1 MRISK
6 KAEYALRALG
16 VMAREPKAWRTEE
29 LRGREKIPVKFL
41 EQILLTLRHA
51 GMLSAKRGVGGGY
64 ALLRSPQSISVG
76 EVIRALD
83 GPLAPVPCVAEK
95 PTERCSC
102 PDPRTCPVRA
112 VMKEVHRNLSAALDQ
127 RSIEDMLRLAGDGGP
142 VAFEI

>member
-29 LRGREKIPVKFL
+29 LSVREKIPVKFL

-51 GMLSAKRGVGGGY
+51 GMLSAKRGWAAVMLCC
-64 ALLRSPQSISVG
+64 AAQSISVG

-112 VMKEVHRNLSAALDQ
+112 VMQEVHRNLSAALDQ

>member
-29 LRGREKIPVKFL
+29 LSVREKIPVKFL

-64 ALLRSPQSISVG
+64 ALLRGPQSISVG

-112 VMKEVHRNLSAALDQ
+112 VMQEVHRNLSAALDQ